1 MKRIKTVS
9 FIVVLSMIFALLT
22 SCSNVSYIATIENEK
37 LPVGPYAFYAY
48 YTRDNYQSNLSY
60 YGVTDFTSALTE
72 QADSSGVKLYDYIM
86 KETKSSYIQHLIT
99 ERKFEEYGLSLTD
112 DQKAAL
118 DETFQKSWIDS
129 NGIEKFTEICKT
141 LELTSAEFKEMISV
155 SYKNAQLMEHLFGEG
170 GSYEITEEELRNKYA
185 DGYER
190 FRYIAISKVD
200 ASGNMLTTD
209 ELIAKQA
216 LVDDA
221 YQKALDGEDFG
232 TLISEYSD
240 DYLKITDD
248 LTDEQ
253 KAAYEASN
261 KQACEDGLVIDKN
274 GIFNYEYYVYYNYV
288 IDSNI
293 VNAVFADTMAN
304 GDVKSIELSTAFWI
318 IQKCDKNEKEDYF
331 ESKRSLIY
339 NEIASPIIE
348 ELFTKWENE
357 LLITFNDAAVNKYDP
372 RKISPLFI
380 TPTAAN

>member
-1 MKRIKTVS
+1 MPILC
-9 FIVVLSMIFALLT
+9 I
-22 SCSNVSYIATIENEK
+22 
-37 LPVGPYAFYAY
+37 
-48 YTRDNYQSNLSY
+48 
-60 YGVTDFTSALTE
+60 
-72 QADSSGVKLYDYIM
+72 
-86 KETKSSYIQHLIT
+86 
-99 ERKFEEYGLSLTD
+99 
-112 DQKAAL
+112 
-118 DETFQKSWIDS
+118 
-129 NGIEKFTEICKT
+129 
-141 LELTSAEFKEMISV
+141 
-155 SYKNAQLMEHLFGEG
+155 FGEG

-209 ELIAKQA
+209 ELIAKKA

>member
-1 MKRIKTVS
+1 MKIIKTVS
-9 FIVVLSMIFALLT
+9 VIVVLSMMLVMLS
-22 SCSNVSYIATIENEK
+22 SCSNVSYIATLDNEK

-48 YTRDNYQSNLSY
+48 YTRDTYQSNLSY
-60 YGVTDFTSALTE
+60 YGVTDFTAALTE
-72 QADSSGVKLYDYIM
+72 QADSSGTKLYSYIM
-86 KETKSSYIQHLIT
+86 QETKSSYIQHLIT

-112 DQKAAL
+112 DQKAEL
-118 DETFQKSWIDS
+118 DETFQSSWVDS

-155 SYKNAQLMEHLFGEG
+155 SYKNTQLMEYLFGEG

-209 ELIAKQA
+209 ELIAQKA
-216 LVDDA
+216 LVDAA
-221 YQKALDGEDFG
+221 YERAVNGEDFG
-232 TLISEYSD
+232 ALIAEYSD
-240 DYLKITDD
+240 DYLEITDD
-248 LTDEQ
+248 LTDDQ

-261 KQACEDGLVIDKN
+261 KQACEDGIVIDKN
-274 GIFNYEYYVYYNYV
+274 GIFNYEYYLYYNYV

-293 VNAVFADTMAN
+293 VNAVFANDMAE
-304 GDVKSIELSTAFWI
+304 GDIKFLELSTSFWI
-318 IQKCDKNEKEDYF
+318 IQKCDKNAKEDYF

-348 ELFTKWENE
+348 ELYTEWENE
-357 LLITFNDAAVNKYDP
+357 LLITFNEAAINKYDP

-380 TPTAAN
+380 TSTAK